1 MCRRRATVCE
11 QHCIVAFQQ
20 TRSEFCTRRLISTFL
35 GRPFRQARI
44 FERIF
49 LGWTRNRRSRSV
61 ARTQKLSPAMI
72 FANSAILS
80 KIVILIGASRRVPPR
95 RIPPPQTFRDHLYL
109 YGFIVQIQASADS
122 RQSSDFDHNFRNFAC
137 SRMPD
142 MIMRLSQRCSKP
154 LRPGLHRQVPHQADP
169 H

>member
-1 MCRRRATVCE
+1 MAAVRRIQRLP
-11 QHCIVAFQQ
+11 H
-20 TRSEFCTRRLISTFL
+20 SEDAHL
-35 GRPFRQARI
+35 GRLEI
-44 FERIF
+44 LSTSVSGGHLEC
-49 LGWTRNRRSRSV
+49 RSRSV

-72 FANSAILS
+72 LANSAILS
-80 KIVILIGASRRVPPR
+80 KIVRLIGASRRVPPR

-154 LRPGLHRQVPHQADP
+154 LRPGLHRQVPHQAGP